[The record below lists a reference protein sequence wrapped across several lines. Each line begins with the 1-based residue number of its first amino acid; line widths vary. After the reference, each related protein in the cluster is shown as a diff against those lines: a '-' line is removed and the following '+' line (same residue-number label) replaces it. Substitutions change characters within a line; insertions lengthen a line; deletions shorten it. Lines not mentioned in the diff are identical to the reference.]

1 MGQTRPRACFQEPR
15 PSGAQLAE
23 DQHVYARELPLLF
36 FVRLNSS
43 IGGVDPGPS
52 SVLLA
57 GSWFSWGLSSSLSGE
72 KPIAY
77 MEGAFYFH
85 MADAK
90 WTRIRVSNAATLFLD
105 NVALLNLLY
114 CCQILRLIIKY
125 IVTRYVAN
133 HFQIITKK
141 DCPHYYAK
149 ANVNIIPPHKLTYIV
164 IFHYWMNF
172 N

>member
-1 MGQTRPRACFQEPR
+1 M
-15 PSGAQLAE
+15 
-23 DQHVYARELPLLF
+23 YARELPLLF

-90 WTRIRVSNAATLFLD
+90 
-105 NVALLNLLY
+105 
-114 CCQILRLIIKY
+114 
-125 IVTRYVAN
+125 
-133 HFQIITKK
+133 
-141 DCPHYYAK
+141 
-149 ANVNIIPPHKLTYIV
+149 
-164 IFHYWMNF
+164 
-172 N
+172 